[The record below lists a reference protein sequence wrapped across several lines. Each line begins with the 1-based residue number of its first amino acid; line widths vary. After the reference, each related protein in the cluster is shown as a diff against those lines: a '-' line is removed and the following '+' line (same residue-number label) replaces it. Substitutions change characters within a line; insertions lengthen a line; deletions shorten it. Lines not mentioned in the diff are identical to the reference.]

1 MSHIELPDYGEN
13 DPCTPNPV
21 AYAQKA
27 IYAVMCCGDW
37 FTVRQLSRLAKVSD
51 PRGNIRTMIER
62 GYRFQKMWD
71 TNEHGIRYKLYRL
84 DMHYRGY
91 LPRYGLSNAVVE
103 MRELPF

>member
-1 MSHIELPDYGEN
+1 MNHIELPDYGEN

-27 IYAVMCCGDW
+27 IFAVMCCGDW

-84 DMHYRGY
+84 DMEQTRKNFEPKDTDKKDNQ
-91 LPRYGLSNAVVE
+91 LNL
-103 MRELPF
+103 FQ